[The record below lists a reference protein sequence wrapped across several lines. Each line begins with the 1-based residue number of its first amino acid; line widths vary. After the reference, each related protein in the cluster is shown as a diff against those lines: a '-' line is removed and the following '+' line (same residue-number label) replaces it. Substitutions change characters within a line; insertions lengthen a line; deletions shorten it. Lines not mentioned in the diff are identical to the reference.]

1 MPDLRA
7 LQEEGDLGVGG
18 VREHVEDASLDG
30 AQRGHGRQ
38 VCGQRRGVTRGVDD
52 AGSVA
57 LVQVGGQV
65 GSDASARRV
74 YDDHVG
80 HVRRGLGAR
89 PRGRV
94 VSDKGRSRPRQ
105 ARVACG
111 ADRRKDRPGGHLDAG
126 DARESGARAG
136 EREAS
141 NAAVQVP
148 QAARKAPVGEG
159 A

>member
-1 MPDLRA
+1 MGR
-7 LQEEGDLGVGG
+7 
-18 VREHVEDASLDG
+18 VREHVEDPAFDE
-30 AQRGHGRQ
+30 AQRGHGGQ
-38 VCGQRRGVTRGVDD
+38 VLGERRGVARGVDD
-52 AGSVA
+52 ARRA
-57 LVQVGGQV
+57 AAVQVGGQV
-65 GSDASARRV
+65 ASDASARRV
-74 YDDHVG
+74 HDDHVG
-80 HVRRGLGAR
+80 YVRRGLGAR

-94 VSDKGRSRPRQ
+94 VRDKGRSRPRQ

-111 ADRRKDRPGGHLDAG
+111 ADRRGDRPGGHLDAG

-141 NAAVQVP
+141 DAAVQVP

>member
-1 MPDLRA
+1 MGR
-7 LQEEGDLGVGG
+7 
-18 VREHVEDASLDG
+18 VREHVEEAPLDG
-30 AQRGHGRQ
+30 TERGHGRQ
-38 VCGQRRGVTRGVDD
+38 VLGERRGVARGVDN
-52 AGSVA
+52 ARRAA

-74 YDDHVG
+74 HDDHVG

-94 VSDKGRSRPRQ
+94 VGDKGRSRPRQ

-111 ADRRKDRPGGHLDAG
+111 ADRRGDRPGGHLDAG
-126 DARESGARAG
+126 DVRESGARAG

-141 NAAVQVP
+141 DAAVQVP
-148 QAARKAPVGEG
+148 QAAR
-159 A
+159 